1 MILTLTFFFSLIFA
15 VKIGVF
21 YVIYYTLLTLY
32 FLAMLW
38 IFYQT
43 LDDKKPKWENA
54 NGIIGT
60 NPGDGDLSI
69 SLFDN

>member
-1 MILTLTFFFSLIFA
+1 M
-15 VKIGVF
+15 KIGVF

-43 LDDKKPKWENA
+43 LDDKEPKWQNA

-60 NPGDGDLSI
+60 NPGAI
-69 SLFDN
+69 

>member
-1 MILTLTFFFSLIFA
+1 M
-15 VKIGVF
+15 KIGVF

-43 LDDKKPKWENA
+43 LDDKKPRWQNS

-60 NPGDGDLSI
+60 NPGKSARLYSTVLY
-69 SLFDN
+69 SEN

>member
-1 MILTLTFFFSLIFA
+1 M
-15 VKIGVF
+15 KIGVF

-43 LDDKKPKWENA
+43 LDDKKPRWQNS

-60 NPGDGDLSI
+60 NPGKSARLYCTVQRK
-69 SLFDN
+69 